1 MENFYCDS
9 GGQVL
14 KRLNSSPIGLTSAE
28 AAERL
33 KKFGPNALEQQ
44 KKSGFIKL
52 FLSQF
57 KDVMTILLIAAAAV
71 TAVIAFLSGDK
82 HDLTDTFIIL
92 FIIFMN
98 AAVGTLQQYRADRA
112 IENLKKLS
120 VCTVKCIRDG
130 RDCSVESENLVP
142 GDIISLEEGDV
153 VPADCRIL
161 TCAALKCDESALTGE
176 SVGEIKSSRD
186 ICGENVP
193 LAAQNNMLFS
203 SSSVLSGTA
212 TAVVCTTGMNTEI
225 GKIAAMLSQSKTVP
239 TPLEKS
245 LDKLGKFITAFVLGV
260 TAVIFILSLVVGKE
274 GIVRNFMTA
283 VAIAV
288 AAIPEGLPAVVTIIM
303 AMGVQRMSKKHVIIR
318 RLKSVETLGGCNF
331 VCTDK
336 TGTLTE
342 NRMRVAEV
350 SCTSSARQLMLD
362 CMHACVNVRGENGSF
377 SGDPTEVAVKEYAAA
392 QMEKYSFRRTAEI
405 PFSSERRMMTVG
417 VTDGRQSFSFSKG
430 APDVLVERCR
440 FYMDEGGVR
449 RMTKADKDRI
459 LSLND
464 DMSDRALRVLAF
476 AFCEGAPAENGL
488 VYLGLCGMKDGL
500 KRGVKQ
506 AVEECSRAGI
516 TTVMITGDH
525 SRTALAIASQAG
537 ISRNGKALTG
547 SDIDRMTPSQ
557 LREAVK
563 DCTVFARVTPRHKNA
578 IVTALRENGGV
589 VAMTGDGVNDAPGI
603 KNADIGIAMGSGTE
617 VTKNAADMVITDD
630 NFTTIVSAVREG
642 RRIFSNIKKTICFFL
657 ATNLAEV
664 LAILIASLAFSG
676 VEFLRSTQLLWINLI
691 TDSFP
696 VLALGCE
703 RADDYAMSRP
713 PQRAEKALFS
723 RLSIFTVLFFGLY
736 ITAITVGVF
745 VIALHIWGNEVAS
758 TLTFLTISFAEL
770 FHAFNIRSER
780 ASAFRGLFTNKVL
793 IATVAAG
800 VVVNVLLCVVPWLS
814 SAFSLAALTPVQWAI
829 VAGLSLS
836 VVLVGEIY
844 KLVLKIC
851 SRKRRVRTRRLFFV
865 RMSRAKSR

>member
-1 MENFYCDS
+1 
-9 GGQVL
+9 
-14 KRLNSSPIGLTSAE
+14 
-28 AAERL
+28 
-33 KKFGPNALEQQ
+33 
-44 KKSGFIKL
+44 
-52 FLSQF
+52 
-57 KDVMTILLIAAAAV
+57 
-71 TAVIAFLSGDK
+71 
-82 HDLTDTFIIL
+82 
-92 FIIFMN
+92 
-98 AAVGTLQQYRADRA
+98 
-112 IENLKKLS
+112 
-120 VCTVKCIRDG
+120 
-130 RDCSVESENLVP
+130 
-142 GDIISLEEGDV
+142 
-153 VPADCRIL
+153 
-161 TCAALKCDESALTGE
+161 
-176 SVGEIKSSRD
+176 
-186 ICGENVP
+186 
-193 LAAQNNMLFS
+193 
-203 SSSVLSGTA
+203 
-212 TAVVCTTGMNTEI
+212 
-225 GKIAAMLSQSKTVP
+225 
-239 TPLEKS
+239 
-245 LDKLGKFITAFVLGV
+245 
-260 TAVIFILSLVVGKE
+260 
-274 GIVRNFMTA
+274 
-283 VAIAV
+283 
-288 AAIPEGLPAVVTIIM
+288 
-303 AMGVQRMSKKHVIIR
+303 
-318 RLKSVETLGGCNF
+318 
-331 VCTDK
+331 
-336 TGTLTE
+336 
-342 NRMRVAEV
+342 
-350 SCTSSARQLMLD
+350 
-362 CMHACVNVRGENGSF
+362 
-377 SGDPTEVAVKEYAAA
+377 
-392 QMEKYSFRRTAEI
+392 
-405 PFSSERRMMTVG
+405 
-417 VTDGRQSFSFSKG
+417 
-430 APDVLVERCR
+430 
-440 FYMDEGGVR
+440 
-449 RMTKADKDRI
+449 MTKADKDRI

-476 AFCEGAPAENGL
+476 AFFDGAPAENGL

-617 VTKNAADMVITDD
+617 VTKNAAAMVITDA
-630 NFTTIVSAVREG
+630 NPNTIVSAVREG

-814 SAFSLAALTPVQWAI
+814 SAFSLTALTPVQWAI